1 MQTNALSP
9 AYPIT
14 PLQDNF
20 GRMVVPVAGLSKLE
34 YFTLE
39 IFKIYLD
46 KKDYIKT
53 IELNKDTNAT
63 SIDLGYG
70 LVIMEYAINDAITL
84 LNKIEEKHKN
94 ISNEKDSVLDII

>member
-34 YFTLE
+34 HFALE
-39 IFKIYLD
+39 IFKARLSNNLVD
-46 KKDYIKT
+46 HD
-53 IELNKDTNAT
+53 IELMNI
-63 SIDLGYG
+63 SIDN
-70 LVIMEYAINDAITL
+70 AILL

-94 ISNEKDSVLDII
+94 ISNEKDSVLDIIQ

>member
-9 AYPIT
+9 AYPIA
-14 PLQDNF
+14 PMQDNF

-34 YFTLE
+34 HFALE
-39 IFKIYLD
+39 IFKARLSNNLVD
-46 KKDYIKT
+46 HD
-53 IELNKDTNAT
+53 IELMNI
-63 SIDLGYG
+63 SIDN
-70 LVIMEYAINDAITL
+70 AILL

>member
-34 YFTLE
+34 HFALE
-39 IFKIYLD
+39 IFKSRLTYELED
-46 KKDYIKT
+46 NG
-53 IELNKDTNAT
+53 IELMQCC
-63 SIDLGYG
+63 I
-70 LVIMEYAINDAITL
+70 EDAIIF

-94 ISNEKDSVLDII
+94 ISNEKDSVLNII

>member
-1 MQTNALSP
+1 MQINALTP

-34 YFTLE
+34 HFALE
-39 IFKIYLD
+39 IYKARGVHYLD
-46 KKDYIKT
+46 EYSILLMDSS
-53 IELNKDTNAT
+53 IE
-63 SIDLGYG
+63 
-70 LVIMEYAINDAITL
+70 EAITF

>member
-20 GRMVVPVAGLSKLE
+20 GRMVVPIAGLSKLE
-34 YFTLE
+34 HFALE
-39 IFKIYLD
+39 IYKARLSNNLD
-46 KKDYIKT
+46 DSS
-53 IELNKDTNAT
+53 IELMNY
-63 SIDLGYG
+63 S
-70 LVIMEYAINDAITL
+70 INDAILL
-84 LNKIEEKHKN
+84 LNKIEDKHKN

>member
-1 MQTNALSP
+1 MQINALTP

-34 YFTLE
+34 HFALE
-39 IFKIYLD
+39 IFKAGYADCPEDMESQIMRHS
-46 KKDYIKT
+46 
-53 IELNKDTNAT
+53 IET
-63 SIDLGYG
+63 
-70 LVIMEYAINDAITL
+70 AISF

>member
-34 YFTLE
+34 HFALE
-39 IFKIYLD
+39 IFKARLSNNLVD
-46 KKDYIKT
+46 HE
-53 IELNKDTNAT
+53 IELMNISINNAV
-63 SIDLGYG
+63 L
-70 LVIMEYAINDAITL
+70 L
-84 LNKIEEKHKN
+84 LNKIEDKHKN